1 MIPTA
6 AVVLLGVVALGSLVQ
21 AVFLVLLAREASAIV
36 RRVDAMQTRIVDGLR
51 PALDA
56 LTRATAD
63 LATVSTI
70 TADQARRLGRLAAV
84 VEVRV
89 AETRQSVDEALVP
102 LIGKVAAAAAA
113 FRGLRQLLAG
123 YRKLRGV

>member
-21 AVFLVLLAREASAIV
+21 AVFLVLLAREASALV
-36 RRVDAMQTRIVDGLR
+36 RRVDAMQTRVVDGLR

-63 LATVSTI
+63 LAAVSTI
-70 TADQARRLGRLAAV
+70 TAEQARRLGRLAAV
-84 VEVRV
+84 VETRV
-89 AETRQSVDEALVP
+89 SETRQSVDEAFVP
-102 LIGKVAAAAAA
+102 LLGKLAAAAAA

-123 YRKLRGV
+123 YRRLRGV